1 MGAASATGRATGAGT
16 RVGNGSGGRSVA
28 AAAVGRAV
36 HLGAEHVA
44 HRAAV
49 SHREGPFS
57 RPDHRQR
64 PVVAAQRAREPPCST
79 AFTQQAAEQRSTRPG
94 GAARKAVGPTVSW
107 PDGRAEGARSPPG
120 SPSVRSLRV
129 LPLARCRSGA
139 AVSLEPMQDGAD
151 GDGAAPADASR
162 ACGRRSASWARST
175 T

>member
-16 RVGNGSGGRSVA
+16 RLGNGSAGRSVA

-64 PVVAAQRAREPPCST
+64 PVVAAQRAREP
-79 AFTQQAAEQRSTRPG
+79 QRAAPRSRSKQRSS
-94 GAARKAVGPTVSW
+94 GAQ
-107 PDGRAEGARSPPG
+107 GRAEQPGRPLGRPFRGLTGEQRVREAR
-120 SPSVRSLRV
+120 R
-129 LPLARCRSGA
+129 
-139 AVSLEPMQDGAD
+139 
-151 GDGAAPADASR
+151 
-162 ACGRRSASWARST
+162 GRPR
-175 T
+175 